1 MGWHGSNSG
10 TITLKNVRV
19 PKGNLLGKDGDGLK
33 YLAYNSP
40 DEFMLTG
47 ALCLGMAEA
56 AYDMAVKYSMERM
69 QLGKSMFDNF
79 QVTRFKLANMKLEI
93 EALRDF
99 IYTTYD
105 LRDKGMVLQD
115 RSRMLKIKASK
126 VAEYVCSEAIQLH
139 GGVGVVEGTELY
151 RFWIDSKISQIAGG
165 SLEALYDSIAQSVKA
180 EYHKRG

>member
-1 MGWHGSNSG
+1 
-10 TITLKNVRV
+10 
-19 PKGNLLGKDGDGLK
+19 
-33 YLAYNSP
+33 
-40 DEFMLTG
+40 MLTG